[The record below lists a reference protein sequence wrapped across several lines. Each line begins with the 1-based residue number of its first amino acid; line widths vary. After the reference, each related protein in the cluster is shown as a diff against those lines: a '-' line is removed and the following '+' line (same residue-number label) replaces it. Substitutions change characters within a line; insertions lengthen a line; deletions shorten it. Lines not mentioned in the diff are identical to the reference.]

1 MARLLL
7 EEKRKKAIDLV
18 TRRYS
23 KEKSA
28 HGGKLPVRS
37 FVKIRD
43 DTLEELSL
51 HDENILIKHQT
62 IISCLQ
68 RKSLFATSRGVRSPM
83 EKVEPV
89 ILKFRSRKPD
99 NQ

>member
-1 MARLLL
+1 MARQLL

-23 KEKSA
+23 EEKSA

-51 HDENILIKHQT
+51 HDENILATKQFFLV
-62 IISCLQ
+62 SNGSPYLLLAEASDLQ
-68 RKSLFATSRGVRSPM
+68 WK
-83 EKVEPV
+83 K
-89 ILKFRSRKPD
+89 
-99 NQ
+99 